1 MSFPLLVILLSTLQ
15 LIAVYP
21 LPTAYFFARRQIQ
34 TCGFF
39 YFIPFRF
46 KNYSAII
53 CYENRYMEGNSKY
66 LLHFFLGNPQKKKKK
81 QGGFQT
87 PMVTKLTG
95 IHTFLNFWQFMVSLF
110 LVLHFLSFNG
120 RITQQKKNFLLYRIF
135 CCTNKLYIIWERLI
149 DS

>member
-81 QGGFQT
+81 
-87 PMVTKLTG
+87 TG
-95 IHTFLNFWQFMVSLF
+95 RILDPHGNKTHWDTHIFKF
-110 LVLHFLSFNG
+110 LVVHGFPFLGSAFSVFQWQNNLA
-120 RITQQKKNFLLYRIF
+120 KKEFSVVQDFLLH
-135 CCTNKLYIIWERLI
+135 
-149 DS
+149 